1 MAESGDSSQE
11 RELEPSERRI
21 IRARE
26 QGQLPQSRDIATFA
40 LLTVFIIFLIAIG
53 PLLLQQLVLMTKSSF
68 VFAEPIKLL
77 DHIQEWLNGPLLV
90 VLGLLSLVF
99 LPVWLVGI
107 LAPLSLV
114 NFRAYFAP
122 KFDMGRLDFIAGLG
136 RMVSLNAL
144 TELIKNILKTAL
156 VLGIGITYLVGLFV
170 YIRTIVSQDFD
181 SALLHTSY
189 FILNGFL
196 LLMVPLLLI
205 AVGDAWMQWFNFR
218 KQIRMSPEE
227 MKQEMKESE
236 GSPEI
241 KQRLRQRQRQ
251 IASSRMMAAIERADV
266 VLANPEHYSVALR
279 YDIEKMAAP
288 IVIAK
293 GADQIALRIQE
304 VAREHD
310 VPIAQIPPLARYLYS
325 QLEIGEA
332 IPMSLFEAIAKILAW
347 AYEVKES
354 GGVEGEIPE
363 VSFIPEVLKP
373 GKALL

>member
-114 NFRAYFAP
+114 SFRAYFAP

-181 SALLHTSY
+181 AALLHTSY

-363 VSFIPEVLKP
+363 VSFVPEMLKP

>member
-1 MAESGDSSQE
+1 LAETGDNAQE

-21 IRARE
+21 LRARE

-40 LLTVFIIFLIAIG
+40 LLAVFIIFIIAAG
-53 PLLLQQLVLMTKSSF
+53 PLLLQQLVAMTKSSF
-68 VFAEPIKLL
+68 AFSKPIQLL
-77 DHIQEWLNGPLLV
+77 DHIQEWMSGSFMV
-90 VLGLLSLVF
+90 VLTLLGLIF
-99 LPVWLVGI
+99 LPIWLVAL

-122 KFDMGRLDFIAGLG
+122 KFDLGRLDIITGLG
-136 RMVSLNAL
+136 RIISLNSL
-144 TELIKNILKTAL
+144 IELVKNILKTSL
-156 VLGIGITYLVGLFV
+156 VLGIGMAYLSGLFV
-170 YIRTIVSQDFD
+170 YIRSIVSQDFD
-181 SALLHTSY
+181 AALLHTSY

-205 AVGDAWMQWFNFR
+205 AVGDGWLQWFNFR

-251 IASSRMMAAIERADV
+251 IASSRMMSAIERADV

-279 YDIEKMAAP
+279 YDMEKMAAP
-288 IVIAK
+288 IVVAK
-293 GADQIALRIQE
+293 GMDLMALRIQE

-310 VPIAQIPPLARYLYS
+310 VPVAQIPPLARYLYS

-332 IPMSLFEAIAKILAW
+332 IPMTLFEAVARILAW

-354 GGVEGEIPE
+354 GGLEGKMPEIQ
-363 VSFIPEVLKP
+363 FIPEQLKP
-373 GKALL
+373 NKPVL

>member
-1 MAESGDSSQE
+1 
-11 RELEPSERRI
+11 
-21 IRARE
+21 
-26 QGQLPQSRDIATFA
+26 
-40 LLTVFIIFLIAIG
+40 LTVFIIFLIAAG

-68 VFAEPIKLL
+68 VFSKPVELL
-77 DHIQEWLNGPLLV
+77 DHIREWLGGSFLV
-90 VLGLLSLVF
+90 VLLLLSLIF
-99 LPVWLVGI
+99 LPIWLVAVF
-107 LAPLSLV
+107 APLSLV

-122 KFDMGRLDFIAGLG
+122 KFDMSRLDFISGLG

-144 TELIKNILKTAL
+144 TELIKNILKTTL
-156 VLGIGITYLVGLFV
+156 VLGIGMAYLSGLFV
-170 YIRTIVSQDFD
+170 YIRSIVSQDFD
-181 SALLHTSY
+181 AALLHTSY

-205 AVGDAWMQWFNFR
+205 AVGDGWLQWFNFR

-266 VLANPEHYSVALR
+266 VLANPDHYSVALR
-279 YDIEKMAAP
+279 YDMEKMSAP
-288 IVIAK
+288 IVVAK
-293 GADQIALRIQE
+293 GMDLVALRIQE

-310 VPIAQIPPLARYLYS
+310 VPVAQIPPLARYLYS

-332 IPMSLFEAIAKILAW
+332 IPMSLFEAVARILAW

-354 GGVEGEIPE
+354 GGVQGEIPE
-363 VSFIPEVLKP
+363 VSFIPEQLRP
-373 GKALL
+373 NRPLL

>member
-1 MAESGDSSQE
+1 MAETGDNAQE

-21 IRARE
+21 LRARE

-40 LLTVFIIFLIAIG
+40 LLAVFIIFIIAAG
-53 PLLLQQLVLMTKSSF
+53 PLLLQQLVAMTKSSF
-68 VFAEPIKLL
+68 AFSKPIQLL
-77 DHIQEWLNGPLLV
+77 DHIKEWISGSFVV
-90 VLGLLSLVF
+90 VLTLLGLIF
-99 LPVWLVGI
+99 LPIWLVAL

-122 KFDMGRLDFIAGLG
+122 KFDLGRLDIITGLG
-136 RMVSLNAL
+136 RMVSLNSL
-144 TELIKNILKTAL
+144 IELVKNILKTSL
-156 VLGIGITYLVGLFV
+156 VIGIGMAYLSGLFV
-170 YIRTIVSQDFD
+170 YIRSIVSQDFD
-181 SALLHTSY
+181 AALLHTSY

-196 LLMVPLLLI
+196 LLMIPLMLI
-205 AVGDAWMQWFNFR
+205 AVGDGWLQWFNFR

-251 IASSRMMAAIERADV
+251 IASSRMMSAIERADV

-279 YDIEKMAAP
+279 YDMEKMAAP
-288 IVIAK
+288 IVVAK
-293 GADQIALRIQE
+293 GMDLMALRIQE

-310 VPIAQIPPLARYLYS
+310 VPVAQIPPLARYLYS

-332 IPMSLFEAIAKILAW
+332 IPMTLFEAVARILAW

-354 GGVEGEIPE
+354 GGIEGAIPDIQ
-363 VSFIPEVLKP
+363 FIPEQLKP
-373 GKALL
+373 NKPLL